1 MLKHKRLSMAVAL
14 ALAGAS
20 TANAGIGF
28 KAGEWDIDFSG
39 NVNGFATYND
49 CATKNVAP
57 VAGGLACNQPPG
69 HQAEHDQYR
78 IGPAAERAGVLGQ
91 VAPDEHGRGRDH
103 RSVPDTSHR
112 RSRQRQFYRQQL
124 RWVMPASTSGR
135 TS

>member
-49 CATKNVAP
+49 CAI
-57 VAGGLACNQPPG
+57 
-69 HQAEHDQYR
+69 DWR
-78 IGPAAERAGVLGQ
+78 SAARRGWSRLRRNNAIPSRA
-91 VAPDEHGRGRDH
+91 R
-103 RSVPDTSHR
+103 
-112 RSRQRQFYRQQL
+112 
-124 RWVMPASTSGR
+124 PASNPACCRARWCSR
-135 TS
+135 PSRAR